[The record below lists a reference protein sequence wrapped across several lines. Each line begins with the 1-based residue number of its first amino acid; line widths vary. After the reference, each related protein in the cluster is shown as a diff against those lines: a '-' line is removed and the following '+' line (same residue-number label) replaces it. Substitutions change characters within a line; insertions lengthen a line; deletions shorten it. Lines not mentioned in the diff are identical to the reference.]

1 MHKEDSNMY
10 ESLHVRVTKEQ
21 YEWLRKYCFENQVSQ
36 AEVVRVAL
44 EMFRY
49 KKEDKRMRTWVR
61 NGYKV
66 VEVEFDYDL
75 HQFEVISDN
84 GEIIATITP
93 PDLDNQNEIIKAL
106 DAGEDVEG
114 WEDGHGNT
122 I

>member
-1 MHKEDSNMY
+1 
-10 ESLHVRVTKEQ
+10 
-21 YEWLRKYCFENQVSQ
+21 
-36 AEVVRVAL
+36 
-44 EMFRY
+44 
-49 KKEDKRMRTWVR
+49 MRTWVR

-122 I
+122 ISI

>member
-1 MHKEDSNMY
+1 MY

-21 YEWLRKYCFENQVSQ
+21 YEWLRRYCFDNKVSQ
-36 AEVVRVAL
+36 AEVVRESL
-44 EMFRY
+44 EMFRD
-49 KKEDKRMRTWVR
+49 KKEDKRMRTWTR

-122 I
+122 ISITI

>member
-1 MHKEDSNMY
+1 
-10 ESLHVRVTKEQ
+10 VEQ
-21 YEWLRKYCFENQVSQ
+21 KTLLIRFTGEEEIELYDWLRRQKFETGLAM
-36 AEVVRVAL
+36 AEIVRQAL
-44 EMFRY
+44 EMFRD
-49 KKEDKRMRTWVR
+49 KKEDKRMRTWTR

-122 I
+122 ISI

>member
-1 MHKEDSNMY
+1 M
-10 ESLHVRVTKEQ
+10 EQ
-21 YEWLRKYCFENQVSQ
+21 KTLLIRFTGEEEIELYDWLRRQKFETGLAM
-36 AEVVRVAL
+36 AEIVRQAL
-44 EMFRY
+44 EMFRD
-49 KKEDKRMRTWVR
+49 KKEDKRMRTWTR

-84 GEIIATITP
+84 GEVIATITP

-122 I
+122 ISI

>member
-1 MHKEDSNMY
+1 MY

-44 EMFRY
+44 EMFRI
-49 KKEDKRMRTWVR
+49 KKEEKQMRTWER

-66 VEVEFDYDL
+66 REVEFDYDL
-75 HQFEVISDN
+75 HQYQVIRDN

-93 PDLDNQNEIIKAL
+93 ASLDDQNDIIKAL
-106 DAGEDVEG
+106 DAGQGVEG

-122 I
+122 ITI

>member
-1 MHKEDSNMY
+1 MKQKTLLIRFTGEKEIELYD
-10 ESLHVRVTKEQ
+10 
-21 YEWLRKYCFENQVSQ
+21 WLRRQKFETGLAM
-36 AEVVRVAL
+36 AEIVRQAL
-44 EMFRY
+44 EMF

-122 I
+122 ISITI

>member
-1 MHKEDSNMY
+1 MKQKTLLIRFTGEEEIELYD
-10 ESLHVRVTKEQ
+10 
-21 YEWLRKYCFENQVSQ
+21 WLRRQKFETGLAM
-36 AEVVRVAL
+36 AEIVRQAL

-49 KKEDKRMRTWVR
+49 KKEEKQMRTWVR